1 MAGFNTESGYFS
13 IGSLD
18 DSRYPTS
25 PLAIGSN
32 ICDIINLK
40 VVAEGEWFINCDD
53 NRRIRL
59 YKHDTTALITR
70 VDIEFQVYE
79 YPNWVRYCYAGSQS
93 LELTGDYLTG
103 FWLYKGITEPY
114 KYYVGAQTPVVGVD
128 FNISPYELVGD
139 NNKTFEDWVILVDP
153 EDPDKDPFEE
163 GGFSTVGGGMGHW
176 DMDSDMI
183 DIPDLPVIGAQSSN
197 LLTLYSPTSQQLGA
211 LNNYLWSDFWE
222 IASFK
227 KIVANPMDCI
237 VSLLILPC
245 TVPTSGTREI
255 KVGSLS
261 TGVTS
266 NNASNQFIK
275 VNCGNISVKEFS
287 GSYLDY
293 SPYTKAEIYL
303 PYIGT
308 KSINVDDIMDR
319 VVNVTYHIDILTGSC
334 LAFVSANG
342 TVLYTFEGNCATA
355 LPLTS
360 TDYSN
365 LYKNLLTSV
374 ASGGALASGIAT
386 GNAGAIIGGAIGAG
400 LSTANSVASMK
411 PTIQRGGNVG
421 GSSGLM
427 GIQTPFITFNRP
439 KQCLP
444 ESQNKF
450 SGYPSFITVNLSSLK
465 GYNEIYSIHL
475 ENISATDT
483 EKRELE
489 SLLQGGVIF

>member
-1 MAGFNTESGYFS
+1 MAGFNTEYGFCEVGLISADKIPIS
-13 IGSLD
+13 IGTDLYSFID
-18 DSRYPTS
+18 F
-25 PLAIGSN
+25 
-32 ICDIINLK
+32 K
-40 VVAEGEWFINCDD
+40 VIADGEWFINCDND
-53 NRRIRL
+53 KRIRIVKTSL
-59 YKHDTTALITR
+59 SERAFNVFFY
-70 VDIEFQVYE
+70 FQTFI
-79 YPNWVRYCYAGSQS
+79 YPNWTVQSALSVSQ
-93 LELTGDYLTG
+93 E
-103 FWLYKGITEPY
+103 
-114 KYYVGAQTPVVGVD
+114 YVGTQLGGIRISRIPDSDRYMMIYETAPVVGVQTPFATEFQGFD
-128 FNISPYELVGD
+128 
-139 NNKTFEDWVILVDP
+139 TWVDLVDP
-153 EDPDKDPFEE
+153 EDPERENDPFEQ
-163 GGFSTVGGGMGHW
+163 GGFSTIGGGFGHW
-176 DMDSDMI
+176 DMNSDQI
-183 DIPDLPVIGAQSSN
+183 ELPDLPVIGAQSSN
-197 LLTLYSPTSQQLGA
+197 LLTLYSPTPQQLGA

-222 IASFK
+222 ISSFK

-245 TVPTSGTREI
+245 TVPSSGTREI

-308 KSINVDDIMDR
+308 KPINVDDIMDR

-365 LYKNLLTSV
+365 LYKNLLTAV

-386 GNAGAIIGGAIGAG
+386 GNAGAIIGGAVGAG

-411 PTIQRGGNVG
+411 PAIQRGGNVG

-450 SGYPSFITVNLSSLK
+450 SGYPSFITVTLSSLT

>member
-1 MAGFNTESGYFS
+1 MAGFNTEQGYFAIGTMGNTFPYIIES
-13 IGSLD
+13 IGTNLNSL
-18 DSRYPTS
+18 
-25 PLAIGSN
+25 
-32 ICDIINLK
+32 INLS
-40 VVAEGEWFINCDD
+40 VIADGEWFINCDED
-53 NRRIRL
+53 RRIRL
-59 YKHDTTALITR
+59 LKNSTSYGFYYISFQ
-70 VDIEFQVYE
+70 FQVYE
-79 YPNWVRYCYAGSQS
+79 YPRWVTYSEAPNQVLYFDESQNHDFWIYQQDG
-93 LELTGDYLTG
+93 TGDYFLDS
-103 FWLYKGITEPY
+103 
-114 KYYVGAQTPVVGVD
+114 QTPIVGVGTNFAYRLQD
-128 FNISPYELVGD
+128 VE
-139 NNKTFEDWVILVDP
+139 NKSFADWVVLVDP

-163 GGFSTVGGGMGHW
+163 GGFSTIGGGMGHW
-176 DMDSDMI
+176 DMDSDQI
-183 DIPDLPVIGAQSSN
+183 EIPDLPTIGAQSSN

-222 IASFK
+222 ISSFK

-275 VNCGNISVKEFS
+275 INCGNISVKEFS

-365 LYKNLLTSV
+365 LYKNLLTAV

-386 GNAGAIIGGAIGAG
+386 GNAGAIIGGAVGAG

-450 SGYPSFITVNLSSLK
+450 SGYPSFITVTLSSLK

-475 ENISATDT
+475 ENIRATDT